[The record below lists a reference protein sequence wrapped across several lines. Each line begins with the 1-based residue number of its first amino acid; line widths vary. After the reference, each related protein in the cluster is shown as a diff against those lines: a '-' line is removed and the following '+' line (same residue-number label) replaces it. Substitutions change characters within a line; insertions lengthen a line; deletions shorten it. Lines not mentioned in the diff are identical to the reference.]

1 MKEKRV
7 KHFST
12 PDFTRAIPR
21 SSRSRY
27 APPATVSHPLLRIKR
42 PVQAKSLLQT
52 YTFIDILRRF
62 LSQIA
67 INSRF
72 PSGIALLLSKIVYR
86 LRTFMKCGF
95 IRHKIRGPPFAA
107 AFRARLQVCPIRSDR
122 SLRIRLQ
129 YRVLLKSLFPRRFRI
144 LPVHDESS
152 SFRF

>member
-67 INSRF
+67 INGRF
-72 PSGIALLLSKIVYR
+72 LSGIALLPSKIVYR
-86 LRTFMKCGF
+86 LRTFVKYGLF
-95 IRHKIRGPPFAA
+95 GIKYAARPSRRHFALGCRYAQYAVTDPFEFACNA
-107 AFRARLQVCPIRSDR
+107 EF
-122 SLRIRLQ
+122 
-129 YRVLLKSLFPRRFRI
+129 F
-144 LPVHDESS
+144 
-152 SFRF
+152 